1 MVDDDK
7 GEVLPTKHA
16 HVERRRRSPEEKAG
30 AAKAE
35 PGEAGAQPSSPEEA
49 AALTKTL
56 PGRRS
61 AMLAAAAEEAK
72 RELAGSRSAG
82 EAEVAQPEAT
92 PSEASASAP
101 QAPAAQ
107 AAAQEPAAQEPA
119 APEPAAQAAASQEPA
134 APEPAAQQKPAE
146 PQKSFADLFDGA
158 SVPGTRK
165 LSVGDVVEGPVL
177 QVGADGVFVDAGG
190 HQQAFYPRAELLD
203 ARGQLDVATG
213 DVIRGH
219 VVRIG
224 DDGTPE
230 LGRRLAKGMSL
241 EELDAARVEGL
252 QVEGKVVGVNKGGVS
267 VDLGGVRAFCPIS
280 QIDRAYVA
288 DASVFLQKTLR
299 FVVTAVDH
307 AKKDVVLSRKAI
319 LEAEAE
325 ANREA
330 LLAELSV
337 GDVRVGTIVRVRD
350 FGAFVE
356 LAPGLDG
363 LIPNREISHDRR
375 RADQVVH
382 TGQSV
387 EVKIQEISRK
397 EDDVRIT
404 LSLKALGDDP
414 WDSVERVASPGQ
426 VAQGVVRKVMDFGVF
441 IELAPGVE
449 GLLHASELGGG
460 ERHPGSQFNVGQ
472 PLLVTVQSVDR
483 ERKRI
488 SLAPAP
494 KGASAGQRVDG
505 NQPQVGDIV
514 EAVVDSHERYGVFV
528 QIEGLP
534 GRAGRGL
541 IHEKELG
548 LGHGVD
554 AKKAFPIGS
563 KVDAKV
569 IATGKLALSIKAI
582 AEDEA
587 RREVESYKATQ
598 SSKSMGTLGDLLA
611 GLKK

>member
-1 MVDDDK
+1 MAEDDK
-7 GEVLPTKHA
+7 GAVLPTKHE
-16 HVERRRRSPEEKAG
+16 HVERRRRP
-30 AAKAE
+30 AE
-35 PGEAGAQPSSPEEA
+35 SQSETETSEDPSMKQ
-49 AALTKTL
+49 TV
-56 PGRRS
+56 PGRHS
-61 AMLAAAAEEAK
+61 AIVAAAAEEAK
-72 RELAGSRSAG
+72 RELA
-82 EAEVAQPEAT
+82 AEKAEP
-92 PSEASASAP
+92 
-101 QAPAAQ
+101 APAPELEAPKV
-107 AAAQEPAAQEPA
+107 EA
-119 APEPAAQAAASQEPA
+119 APEAPKAEPA
-134 APEPAAQQKPAE
+134 KPAE
-146 PQKSFADLFDGA
+146 PQASFADLFDGA
-158 SVPGTRK
+158 SVPATAK
-165 LSVGDVVEGPVL
+165 LAVGDAVEGPVI
-177 QVGADGVFVDAGG
+177 QVGADGIFVDAGG

-203 ARGQLDVATG
+203 AKGKLTVAVG

-230 LGRRLAKGMSL
+230 LGRRLGKGMSL
-241 EELDAARVEGL
+241 DELETARVEGI

-280 QIDRAYVA
+280 QLDRVYVA

-299 FVVTAVDH
+299 FVVTQVDQ
-307 AKKDVVLSRKAI
+307 AKKDVVLSRKVI
-319 LEAEAE
+319 LEAEAQ
-325 ANREA
+325 ANRDA
-330 LLAELSV
+330 LLSEMNV
-337 GDVRVGTIVRVRD
+337 GDIRTGTIVRVRD

-356 LAPGLDG
+356 LAPGIDG

-387 EVKIQEISRK
+387 EVKIQEITRK
-397 EDDVRIT
+397 GDDLRIS
-404 LSLKALGDDP
+404 LSLKAMGDDP
-414 WDSVERVASPGQ
+414 WDSLERVAAPGA

-441 IELAPGVE
+441 VELAPGIE
-449 GLLHASELGGG
+449 GLLHVSELGGG
-460 ERHPGSQFNVGQ
+460 DRHPNSQFNVGQ
-472 PLLVTVQSVDR
+472 PLLVTVQSIDR
-483 ERKRI
+483 DRKRI

-494 KGASAGQRVDG
+494 KGATAGQRVDG

-514 EAVVDSHERYGVFV
+514 KVTVSQHERYGVFV

-548 LGHGVD
+548 LSHGVD
-554 AKKAFPIGS
+554 VKKAFPIGAV
-563 KVDAKV
+563 VDAKV
-569 IATGKLALSIKAI
+569 TATGKLALSIKAI

>member
-1 MVDDDK
+1 M
-7 GEVLPTKHA
+7 
-16 HVERRRRSPEEKAG
+16 
-30 AAKAE
+30 
-35 PGEAGAQPSSPEEA
+35 
-49 AALTKTL
+49 
-56 PGRRS
+56 
-61 AMLAAAAEEAK
+61 
-72 RELAGSRSAG
+72 
-82 EAEVAQPEAT
+82 
-92 PSEASASAP
+92 
-101 QAPAAQ
+101 
-107 AAAQEPAAQEPA
+107 
-119 APEPAAQAAASQEPA
+119 
-134 APEPAAQQKPAE
+134 
-146 PQKSFADLFDGA
+146 
-158 SVPGTRK
+158 
-165 LSVGDVVEGPVL
+165 
-177 QVGADGVFVDAGG
+177 
-190 HQQAFYPRAELLD
+190 
-203 ARGQLDVATG
+203 
-213 DVIRGH
+213 IRGH
-219 VVRIG
+219 VVRID

-230 LGRRLAKGMSL
+230 LGRRLGKGMSL
-241 EELDAARVEGL
+241 DELEAARAEGL
-252 QVEGKVVGVNKGGVS
+252 HVEGKVVGVNKGGVS

-299 FVVTAVDH
+299 FVVTSVDH
-307 AKKDVVLSRKAI
+307 AKKDVVLSRKVI

-325 ANREA
+325 ENREA
-330 LLAELSV
+330 LLAEMSV
-337 GDVRVGTIVRVRD
+337 GDVRMGTIVRVRD

-387 EVKIQEISRK
+387 EVKIQEITRK
-397 EDDVRIT
+397 DGDLRIS
-404 LSLKALGDDP
+404 LSLKAMGDDP
-414 WDSVERVASPGQ
+414 WDSAERVASPGS
-426 VAQGVVRKVMDFGVF
+426 VTQGVVRKVMDFGVF
-441 IELAPGVE
+441 IELAPGIE
-449 GLLHASELGGG
+449 GLLHVSELGAGD
-460 ERHPGSQFNVGQ
+460 RDPSSQFNVGQ

-483 ERKRI
+483 DRKRI

-494 KGASAGQRVDG
+494 KGATAGQRVDG

-514 EAVVDSHERYGVFV
+514 KATVSQHEPYGVFV

-534 GRAGRGL
+534 GRMGRGL

-563 KVDAKV
+563 TVDAKV
-569 IATGKLALSIKAI
+569 IASGKLALSIKAI

-598 SSKSMGTLGDLLA
+598 GAKSMGTLGDLLA

>member
-1 MVDDDK
+1 MAEDDK
-7 GEVLPTKHA
+7 GAVLPTKHE
-16 HVERRRRSPEEKAG
+16 HVERRRRP
-30 AAKAE
+30 AE
-35 PGEAGAQPSSPEEA
+35 SQSETETSEDPSMKQ
-49 AALTKTL
+49 TV
-56 PGRRS
+56 PGRHS
-61 AMLAAAAEEAK
+61 AIVAAAAEEAK
-72 RELAGSRSAG
+72 RELAAEKAT
-82 EAEVAQPEAT
+82 EAEPEPAPAPEPEA
-92 PSEASASAP
+92 PKVE
-101 QAPAAQ
+101 
-107 AAAQEPAAQEPA
+107 A
-119 APEPAAQAAASQEPA
+119 APEAPKAEPA
-134 APEPAAQQKPAE
+134 KPAE
-146 PQKSFADLFDGA
+146 PQASFADLFDGA
-158 SVPGTRK
+158 SVPATAK
-165 LSVGDVVEGPVL
+165 LAVGDAVEGPVI
-177 QVGADGVFVDAGG
+177 QVGADGIFVDAGG

-203 ARGQLDVATG
+203 AKGKLTVAVG

-230 LGRRLAKGMSL
+230 LGRRLGKGMSL
-241 EELDAARVEGL
+241 DELETARVEGI

-280 QIDRAYVA
+280 QLDRVYVA

-299 FVVTAVDH
+299 FVVTQVDQ
-307 AKKDVVLSRKAI
+307 AKKDVVLSRKVI
-319 LEAEAE
+319 LEAEAQE
-325 ANREA
+325 NRDA
-330 LLAELSV
+330 LLSEMNV
-337 GDVRVGTIVRVRD
+337 GDIRTGTIVRVRD

-356 LAPGLDG
+356 LAPGIDG

-387 EVKIQEISRK
+387 EVKIQEITRK
-397 EDDVRIT
+397 GDDLRIS
-404 LSLKALGDDP
+404 LSLKAMGDDP
-414 WDSVERVASPGQ
+414 WDSLERVAAPGA

-441 IELAPGVE
+441 VELAPGIE
-449 GLLHASELGGG
+449 GLLHVSELGGG
-460 ERHPGSQFNVGQ
+460 DRHPNSQFNVGQ
-472 PLLVTVQSVDR
+472 PLLVTVQSIDR
-483 ERKRI
+483 DRKRI

-494 KGASAGQRVDG
+494 KGATAGQRVDG

-514 EAVVDSHERYGVFV
+514 KVTVSQHERYGVFV

-548 LGHGVD
+548 LSHGVD
-554 AKKAFPIGS
+554 VKKAFPIGAV
-563 KVDAKV
+563 VDAKV
-569 IATGKLALSIKAI
+569 TATGKLALSIKAI

>member
-1 MVDDDK
+1 MAEDDK
-7 GEVLPTKHA
+7 GAVLPTKHE
-16 HVERRRRSPEEKAG
+16 HVERRRRP
-30 AAKAE
+30 AE
-35 PGEAGAQPSSPEEA
+35 SQSETETSEDPSMKQ
-49 AALTKTL
+49 TV
-56 PGRRS
+56 PGRHS
-61 AMLAAAAEEAK
+61 AIVAAAAEEAK
-72 RELAGSRSAG
+72 RELAAEKAT
-82 EAEVAQPEAT
+82 EAEPEPAPAPEPEA
-92 PSEASASAP
+92 PKVE
-101 QAPAAQ
+101 
-107 AAAQEPAAQEPA
+107 A
-119 APEPAAQAAASQEPA
+119 APEAPKAEPA
-134 APEPAAQQKPAE
+134 KPAE
-146 PQKSFADLFDGA
+146 PQASFADLFDGA
-158 SVPGTRK
+158 SVPATAK
-165 LSVGDVVEGPVL
+165 LAVGDAVEGPVI
-177 QVGADGVFVDAGG
+177 QVGADGIFVDAGG

-203 ARGQLDVATG
+203 AKGKLTVAVG

-230 LGRRLAKGMSL
+230 LGRRLGKGMSL
-241 EELDAARVEGL
+241 DELETARVEGI

-280 QIDRAYVA
+280 QLDRVYVA

-299 FVVTAVDH
+299 FVVTQVDQ
-307 AKKDVVLSRKAI
+307 AKKDVVLSRKVI
-319 LEAEAE
+319 LEAEAQ
-325 ANREA
+325 ANRDA
-330 LLAELSV
+330 LLSEMNV
-337 GDVRVGTIVRVRD
+337 GDIRTGTIVRVRD

-356 LAPGLDG
+356 LAPGIDG

-387 EVKIQEISRK
+387 EVKIQEITRK
-397 EDDVRIT
+397 GDDLRIS
-404 LSLKALGDDP
+404 LSLKAMGDDP
-414 WDSVERVASPGQ
+414 WDSLERVAAPGA

-441 IELAPGVE
+441 VELAPGIE
-449 GLLHASELGGG
+449 GLLHVSELGGG
-460 ERHPGSQFNVGQ
+460 DRHPNSQFNVGQ
-472 PLLVTVQSVDR
+472 PLLVTVQSIDR
-483 ERKRI
+483 DRKRI

-494 KGASAGQRVDG
+494 KGATAGQRVDG

-514 EAVVDSHERYGVFV
+514 KVTVSQHERYGVFV

-548 LGHGVD
+548 LSHGVD
-554 AKKAFPIGS
+554 VKKAFPIGAV
-563 KVDAKV
+563 VDAKV
-569 IATGKLALSIKAI
+569 TATGKLALSIKAI